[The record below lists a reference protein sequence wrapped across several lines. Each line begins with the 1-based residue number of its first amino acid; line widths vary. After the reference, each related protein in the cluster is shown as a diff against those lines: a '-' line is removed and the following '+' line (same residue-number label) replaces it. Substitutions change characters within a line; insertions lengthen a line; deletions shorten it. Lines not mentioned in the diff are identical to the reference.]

1 MSYEQVPSINTMR
14 TLNRYF
20 FLLLCVSLSPNAQAY
35 SLNSAAL
42 INNGGDLGKTLD
54 DMGKS
59 ENVHALLTAMVTA
72 GVLQGLNT
80 SLDMQKVNA
89 NKSGFGGQLQKNLI
103 DNTASTVVNHA
114 LNGGDFQQ
122 QLEQSLKSAFIDTG
136 AAQSANKIGDLNTHG
151 DLNAF
156 THQLAHAI
164 AGCAAGAAKSN
175 DCGSGALGAAVG
187 EMAAEWYGG
196 NRSNANNLDI
206 PALQTDTVN
215 FARMIAGIA
224 AAVTGNDVNAA
235 QNNYLSH
242 WQQAA
247 YNKEM
252 KACDGLACKIG
263 TALRWTG
270 TSVKQDAALVSGM
283 ALGASFEVKDAVAAL
298 AELPQ
303 TLAMLAANPELL
315 KPLPDGYL
323 QGLQTTYNNYQ
334 TALESAGVDGATA
347 AGVEF
352 THLLTQLALIPATV
366 ATGGAAAGYT
376 VGKMAGLLG
385 RLGRVEGTVVAG
397 EAAAIAD
404 ARTAT
409 QAVAARSQYSYTRAE
424 EINKNFGNPPY
435 TPGTQVVEFSTGQM
449 ENYVRFT
456 SNPAKPDG
464 EWFVRAED
472 IKGLTATNS
481 EQIRVA
487 DLHG

>member
-1 MSYEQVPSINTMR
+1 MLDYRCAWHPNQRGHESNGQSELFVMSYEQVPSINTMR

-196 NRSNANNLDI
+196 NRSNASNFDI

-215 FARMIAGIA
+215 FARMISGIA
-224 AAVTGNDVNAA
+224 AAVTGNDVNAGAGAGGNAA
-235 QNNYLSH
+235 QNNYLAH
-242 WQQAA
+242 WQI
-247 YNKEM
+247 K
-252 KACDGLACKIG
+252 G
-263 TALRWTG
+263 
-270 TSVKQDAALVSGM
+270 
-283 ALGASFEVKDAVAAL
+283 GASPAI
-298 AELPQ
+298 
-303 TLAMLAANPELL
+303 
-315 KPLPDGYL
+315 
-323 QGLQTTYNNYQ
+323 
-334 TALESAGVDGATA
+334 
-347 AGVEF
+347 
-352 THLLTQLALIPATV
+352 LTRRCP
-366 ATGGAAAGYT
+366 
-376 VGKMAGLLG
+376 
-385 RLGRVEGTVVAG
+385 
-397 EAAAIAD
+397 
-404 ARTAT
+404 
-409 QAVAARSQYSYTRAE
+409 
-424 EINKNFGNPPY
+424 
-435 TPGTQVVEFSTGQM
+435 FSTDR
-449 ENYVRFT
+449 V
-456 SNPAKPDG
+456 KPIEKRQLVVPSG
-464 EWFVRAED
+464 FFELIEAPSGRHT
-472 IKGLTATNS
+472 L
-481 EQIRVA
+481 
-487 DLHG
+487 L